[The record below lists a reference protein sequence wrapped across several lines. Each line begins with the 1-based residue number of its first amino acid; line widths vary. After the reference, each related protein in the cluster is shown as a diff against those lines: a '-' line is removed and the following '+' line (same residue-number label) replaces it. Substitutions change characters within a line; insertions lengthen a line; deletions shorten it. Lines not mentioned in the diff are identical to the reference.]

1 MSACVCVCVEGVGVG
16 VQLIS
21 TDSLQLAH
29 LLICAENWN
38 SSKMEEPLPLNNND
52 DAASGLSRNSTVDDL
67 EAARAQIKEAD
78 ETKRLLKQFAE
89 IRKLCAGEIT
99 STRFSTCTT
108 FVEKIRK
115 LCAGEIT
122 STSFLFSF
130 VEDPDADEV
139 RIVHKSF
146 IQL

>member
-1 MSACVCVCVEGVGVG
+1 MRGRGGGGCPVNFDRFIAS
-16 VQLIS
+16 
-21 TDSLQLAH
+21 AH
-29 LLICAENWN
+29 LLIC
-38 SSKMEEPLPLNNND
+38 SSVQRTGKMDETLPLNNND

-99 STRFSTCTT
+99 ST
-108 FVEKIRK
+108 
-115 LCAGEIT
+115 
-122 STSFLFSF
+122 SFLTSF

-139 RIVHKSF
+139 RIVPKSF

>member
-1 MSACVCVCVEGVGVG
+1 
-16 VQLIS
+16 
-21 TDSLQLAH
+21 
-29 LLICAENWN
+29 
-38 SSKMEEPLPLNNND
+38 MEETLPLNNND
-52 DAASGLSRNSTVDDL
+52 DAAAGLSRNSTVVDL
-67 EAARAQIKEAD
+67 DAARAQIKEAD

-89 IRKLCAGEIT
+89 IRKLCAGEIP
-99 STRFSTCTT
+99 
-108 FVEKIRK
+108 
-115 LCAGEIT
+115 

>member
-1 MSACVCVCVEGVGVG
+1 
-16 VQLIS
+16 
-21 TDSLQLAH
+21 
-29 LLICAENWN
+29 
-38 SSKMEEPLPLNNND
+38 MEETSFLNNND
-52 DAASGLSRNSTVDDL
+52 DKAAADQSRLLTRKSTVVDL
-67 EAARAQIKEAD
+67 DAARAQIKEAE

-99 STRFSTCTT
+99 STRSFTFRS

-115 LCAGEIT
+115 IGAGEIP
-122 STSFLFSF
+122 SLL
-130 VEDPDADEV
+130 EDPDADEV

>member
-1 MSACVCVCVEGVGVG
+1 MCVCVEGVGLG
-16 VQLIS
+16 VQLIL

-38 SSKMEEPLPLNNND
+38 SPKMEETLNSND

-122 STSFLFSF
+122 STNFFASF

-139 RIVHKSF
+139 RIVPKSL

>member
-1 MSACVCVCVEGVGVG
+1 MPSYF
-16 VQLIS
+16 S
-21 TDSLQLAH
+21 TDSLH
-29 LLICAENWN
+29 LLIC
-38 SSKMEEPLPLNNND
+38 SSVQRTGMMEETLPLNNND
-52 DAASGLSRNSTVDDL
+52 DAAADGLSRNSTVVDL
-67 EAARAQIKEAD
+67 DAARAQIKEAD

-89 IRKLCAGEIT
+89 IRKLCAGDIT

>member
-1 MSACVCVCVEGVGVG
+1 
-16 VQLIS
+16 
-21 TDSLQLAH
+21 
-29 LLICAENWN
+29 
-38 SSKMEEPLPLNNND
+38 MEETLPLNNND
-52 DAASGLSRNSTVDDL
+52 DAAADGLSRNSTVVDL
-67 EAARAQIKEAD
+67 DAARAQIKEAD

-99 STRFSTCTT
+99 STRFSTCTA

-122 STSFLFSF
+122 STNFFASF

-139 RIVHKSF
+139 RIVPKSF

>member
-1 MSACVCVCVEGVGVG
+1 MLISISVSVCVEGVGVG
-16 VQLIS
+16 AQLIS
-21 TDSLQLAH
+21 TDSLH
-29 LLICAENWN
+29 LLIC
-38 SSKMEEPLPLNNND
+38 SSAQRTGKMEETLPLNNND

-67 EAARAQIKEAD
+67 EAARAQIMEAD

-99 STRFSTCTT
+99 STRFSTCTA

-122 STSFLFSF
+122 STSFF
-130 VEDPDADEV
+130 DPDADEV